1 MAIYSKEELEI
12 RREERLEGA
21 IEASWFTISNHLIIA
36 IYKSPK
42 AEAQL
47 QILLDLLSNILH
59 RQSKREKVVI
69 VGDFNVDLLKCD
81 QRDSMKLVKWMEENG
96 FQNEPIGPT
105 TDHAT
110 VIDQI
115 WANCPLGQP
124 TQTMDCYYSDH
135 KKILATLP

>member
-1 MAIYSKEELEI
+1 M
-12 RREERLEGA
+12 
-21 IEASWFTISNHLIIA
+21 IITV
-36 IYKSPK
+36 YKSPK

-47 QILLDLLSNILH
+47 QILLDLLANILH
-59 RQSKREKVVI
+59 QQSNGERVMI

-81 QRDSMKLVKWMEENG
+81 QRDSKKLVEWMEENG

-110 VIDQI
+110 IIDQI

-135 KKILATLP
+135 KKILATLPC